1 MFILIMQLISGLTL
15 FSFLLL
21 EPLLK
26 YSNILKKLS
35 LMISQQ
41 TYSIYLFHLILIY
54 ILNEIKLSIYVTT
67 PIYILLLFL
76 ISTLI
81 YNIFEKP
88 LLKLRPKIS

>member
-1 MFILIMQLISGLTL
+1 MQLISGLTL

-21 EPLLK
+21 EPFLK
-26 YSNILKKLS
+26 HSNILKKLS

-41 TYSIYLFHLILIY
+41 TYSIYLFHLIIIY
-54 ILNEIKLSIYVTT
+54 ILNKIELSIYIAT

-88 LLKLRPKIS
+88 LLKLRPKLS

>member
-1 MFILIMQLISGLTL
+1 MQFISSLTL
-15 FSFLLL
+15 FSFVLL

-26 YSNILKKLS
+26 HSNTVKKLS

-54 ILNEIKLSIYVTT
+54 IFNKIELSIYLVT

-76 ISTLI
+76 ISSMI
-81 YNIFEKP
+81 YNFIEKP